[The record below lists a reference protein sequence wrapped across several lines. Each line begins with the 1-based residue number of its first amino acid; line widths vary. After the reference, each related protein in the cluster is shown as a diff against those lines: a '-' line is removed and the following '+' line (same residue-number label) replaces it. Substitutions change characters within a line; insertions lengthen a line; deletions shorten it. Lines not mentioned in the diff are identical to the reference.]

1 MDTYKALVEMGFS
14 EVRAASALRQANND
28 VNNALQV
35 RKYVSS
41 STQLS
46 SQIHL
51 GLVSSIF
58 SYQVKL
64 NVNETIGLSEKSRG
78 RRPRW
83 RGLSF
88 LWGSGRLL
96 DRSN

>member
-35 RKYVSS
+35 RKYLDSA
-41 STQLS
+41 L
-46 SQIHL
+46 ILFHL

-78 RRPRW
+78 RRPR
-83 RGLSF
+83 
-88 LWGSGRLL
+88 
-96 DRSN
+96 

>member
-51 GLVSSIF
+51 GFVSSIF

-78 RRPRW
+78 RRLRW
-83 RGLSF
+83 RGVFPLGERTTT
-88 LWGSGRLL
+88 GSQ
-96 DRSN
+96 